1 MPTNQL
7 TIGQL
12 ATAANVHVETIRYYQ
27 KRGLLPKL
35 AKPMSGHTRYPAEL
49 VTRIKFIKSAQHLSF
64 SLNDIAAL
72 LHLTDAPT
80 DKAQARELSNER
92 LKQITETRAHLD
104 FIESTLTRWVS
115 ECESSRENECCPI
128 IAQINLLDYK
138 TSGA

>member
-64 SLNDIAAL
+64 SLDDIASL
-72 LHLTDAPT
+72 LALTDTPT
-80 DKAQARELSNER
+80 DKSKARALCNER
-92 LKQITETRAHLD
+92 LIHIAATRAHLD
-104 FIESTLTRWVS
+104 FIEQTLTVWVG
-115 ECESSRENECCPI
+115 ECAASHMSQACPI
-128 IAQINLLDYK
+128 LTHINHK
-138 TSGA
+138 TVSAS